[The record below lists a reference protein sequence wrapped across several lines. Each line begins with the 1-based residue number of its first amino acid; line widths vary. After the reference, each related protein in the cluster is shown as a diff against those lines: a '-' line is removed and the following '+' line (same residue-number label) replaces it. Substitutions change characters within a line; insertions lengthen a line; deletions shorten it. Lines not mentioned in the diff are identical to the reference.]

1 MHETNHA
8 SGFRTTENQKNPF
21 ISRFKIAPKIN
32 IVKEGMPFLEIIIKN
47 YGEEFADCMLPPY
60 KHVQLK

>member
-21 ISRFKIAPKIN
+21 ISRLKIAPKYSKRGDAIS
-32 IVKEGMPFLEIIIKN
+32 GN
-47 YGEEFADCMLPPY
+47 YR
-60 KHVQLK
+60 